1 MTYQPFRITGE
12 DRPGPWLVT
21 CDHATNTIPAA
32 IRDGSL
38 GLGQA
43 DMGRHIA
50 YDPGAAGVSFC
61 LGEALGAPVVTSN
74 FSRLVIDPNRGE
86 DDPTLLM
93 RIYDGTV
100 IPGNR
105 FADSDELAHRLT
117 LCYRPYHDAVARVAA
132 RHPDPAIC
140 AVHSFT
146 PRLRGRAPRP
156 WHVGVLHSYR
166 DSRLAHA
173 LIARLTAE
181 GDIVVGDNEPYGG
194 HLPGDSIDR
203 HALSAGRANV
213 LIELRQDLIETLA
226 DQRAWARRLAP
237 LLQAALADIGQSP
250 NMQHER
256 SGR

>member
-1 MTYQPFRITGE
+1 MTYKPFRITGD
-12 DRPGPWLVT
+12 DRSGPWLVT
-21 CDHATNTIPAA
+21 CDHATNTIPVDV
-32 IRDGSL
+32 REGSL

-50 YDPGAAGVSFC
+50 YDPGAAGVSLC

-105 FADSDELAHRLT
+105 FADAAELEHRLA
-117 LCYRPYHDAVARVAA
+117 LCYRPYHDTVAKIAA
-132 RHPDPAIC
+132 RRADTVVC

-146 PRLRGRAPRP
+146 PQLRGRAQRP
-156 WHVGVLHSYR
+156 WHVGVLHSHL
-166 DSRLAHA
+166 DSRLAEA
-173 LIARLTAE
+173 LITRLNAE

-194 HLPGDSIDR
+194 HLPGDSVDR
-203 HALSAGRANV
+203 HALRHGRPNV
-213 LIELRQDLIETLA
+213 LIELRQDLIETQA
-226 DQRAWARRLAP
+226 DQRAWAERLAP
-237 LLQAALADIGQSP
+237 LLEGALADIRSSP
-250 NMQHER
+250 KMQD
-256 SGR
+256 